1 MLLYKSMLCP
11 RDNLVC
17 NQIKL
22 QNVEIDI
29 CPKCQG
35 VWLEQQEVK
44 EIVQHLSVPEYN
56 AVNDIISAWEV
67 AEHTGTA
74 PKDFWVEDKL
84 VCPRDG
90 VHMKKHY
97 FAGSTIGVDHCLD
110 CKGFWLD
117 EGELHAIAKYV
128 APNPTLERAWQMVIQ
143 DQKDLEKK
151 MKELS
156 ELPAR
161 TVLWVS
167 NPLYGIV
174 AAGTMLLKL
183 FIERSYNVADKKEQ
197 FN

>member
-1 MLLYKSMLCP
+1 MLCP
-11 RDNLVC
+11 KDNIVC
-17 NQIKL
+17 DPLLL
-22 QNVEIDI
+22 QDVEIDV

-44 EIVQHLSVPEYN
+44 QIVQHLSIPEYN
-56 AVNDIISAWEV
+56 ELNTVISAWEV

-84 VCPRDG
+84 VCPRDS
-90 VHMKKHY
+90 VHMMKHY
-97 FAGSTIGVDHCLD
+97 FPGSTIGVDHCLT

-117 EGELHAIAKYV
+117 EGELHAIARYV

-143 DQKDLEKK
+143 DQKDWEKK

-161 TVLWVS
+161 TVLWAS
-167 NPLYGIV
+167 NPLYGTV
-174 AAGTMLLKL
+174 AVGTMLLKL
-183 FIERSYNVADKKEQ
+183 FIDRLYTEADKKEHS
-197 FN
+197 N